1 MKVQFMGI
9 KQQVTKSGCSSC
21 GSRRVSNHTFQRES
35 RMVLPSG
42 QIKTFYAGEVYE
54 VMENDG
60 RFLLE
65 QTYSL
70 NGSPVKMFKE
80 S

>member
-1 MKVQFMGI
+1 MEIQFLGI

-21 GSRRVSNHTFQRES
+21 GSRRVSNHTFQRET

-42 QIKTFYAGEVYE
+42 QIKTFYAGEMYE
-54 VMENDG
+54 VTEKDG

-65 QTYSL
+65 QTYSV
-70 NGSPVKMFKE
+70 NGSPVRMFKE